1 MTSACAPAF
10 SLLADGV
17 AVAAAGETTWLD
29 RTAPVVVAGVAPA
42 AGDLTLE
49 ATVDTSEATTWV
61 LVGEETAGAGGGV
74 PTTEVVDVPRV
85 GKFGF

>member
-1 MTSACAPAF
+1 MTSACAPAS

-17 AVAAAGETTWLD
+17 AVAAAGETRWLD
-29 RTAPVVVAGVAPA
+29 RTAPIVAGVAPD
-42 AGDLTLE
+42 AGDVTLE

-61 LVGEETAGAGGGV
+61 LLGEETAGAGGGGV

>member
-10 SLLADGV
+10 SLLADDV

-29 RTAPVVVAGVAPA
+29 RTAPVVVAGVDPGT
-42 AGDLTLE
+42 GDVTPE
-49 ATVDTSEATTWV
+49 ATVETSEATTGV
-61 LVGEETAGAGGGV
+61 LVGEESAGAGGVV